1 MKVNNKQ
8 LLLRLL
14 ITIIPFL
21 SSCSQNVLDVGD
33 RYQIVFWIDFENA
46 ELIRQ
51 DGGDSLRFYIN
62 NNLVATCSSG
72 EDWSTAPSCEDSTA
86 ITAQIDLLPRHRSV
100 FYKVT
105 DQTGFEYFN
114 GTYTLATNTC
124 NAIQIGP
131 ITKFK

>member
-21 SSCSQNVLDVGD
+21 SSCSQNVLDIGD
-33 RYQIVFWIDFENA
+33 RYQMVFWIDFENA

-62 NNLVATCSSG
+62 NQLVATSSSG
-72 EDWSTAPSCEDSTA
+72 KDWVTAPSCEDSTA
-86 ITAQIDLLPRHRSV
+86 ITAQIDLLPRNRSV

-114 GTYTLATNTC
+114 GTYTLVTNTC
-124 NAIQIGP
+124 NAIEIGP
-131 ITKFK
+131 ISKFK